1 MAAEL
6 ALSNTKL
13 EKPTI
18 EQIKSN
24 KNGKYKKFLTN
35 IGLTFVL
42 NYISTLYFF

>member
-6 ALSNTKL
+6 ALNNTKL

-24 KNGKYKKFLTN
+24 KNGKYKKLLTKN
-35 IGLTFVL
+35 KHWSFYLF
-42 NYISTLYFF
+42 